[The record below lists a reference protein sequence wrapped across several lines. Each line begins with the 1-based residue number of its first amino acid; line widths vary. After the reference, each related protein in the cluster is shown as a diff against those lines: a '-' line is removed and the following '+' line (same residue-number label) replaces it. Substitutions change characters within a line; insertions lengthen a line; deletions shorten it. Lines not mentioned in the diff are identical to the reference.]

1 MIVNYYLSE
10 RNERKI
16 KTMNNRPKILP
27 PKFPIVAHNVESA
40 AFTLLLNHKL

>member
-16 KTMNNRPKILP
+16 KTMNNRP
-27 PKFPIVAHNVESA
+27 PKFPMVAHNVESA
-40 AFTLLLNHKL
+40 VFTLLLNHKL